1 MYAFFLATFTNVLVS
16 FPQYILTLARRRTT
30 PADGAQASGS
40 TCAGRKTRTQDTDLM
55 KRHITIPA
63 LSALLLAAPAVRA
76 TAPVNVTAEAGEP
89 TSTTMI
95 VGEQLPDG
103 ASPFR
108 TDAPLYTV
116 TMTGI
121 PSTAADNK
129 DDTKVTCLQ
138 LISADGQ
145 VLSVLTPKNNTTTF
159 QAPAGTYYGLGM
171 FTTSYGTTK
180 GMKKF
185 IATDPIQLT
194 SDTTITLS
202 GNTGTHYVGL
212 NHLLPDGSPLKVG
225 EGTSAAKADFSNAN
239 VFKITYL
246 GAVYRRNSRAVTS
259 TFFNVPFTNVGK
271 TQERIAD
278 VLVNDK
284 VDNDYCVY
292 SVAFAQPLDSAR
304 KTSDLTIPSYASY
317 MARPLGAK
325 DTTYL
330 ADASTYKLF
339 TPPAYRPS
347 PADTKPANTMDY
359 VFMYLLDDNRNG
371 GTIIYSATQ
380 NKERSIYL
388 NARPTEFGKLTM
400 RCAYLETTGTTP
412 MSVADGTGISLPRRK
427 VDADGS
433 VVPFI
438 SDNIGEGYLDMALG
452 SDKLGI
458 FNPHPFYSKGMEQGP
473 YLYGN
478 GAPIL
483 TFPLLFNKSAGAK
496 YTYPFTM
503 MTTPG
508 WIGAGGEIRDI
519 DRLFMTPL
527 YIAGAD
533 TLATAWNSIN
543 SAASKFAATEHEPR
557 QMRFMFDNTNF
568 RLDSVQGRS
577 LVEVSYQEDS
587 IAPAIPCLQMYQM
600 RNGAGDIA
608 NHFAKFADAQLY
620 FSAADITR
628 LFNADIDYAR
638 LSGVKVEV
646 SPNGKDEFAE
656 VPVTE
661 NPDYFAPVCLGWFY
675 SATLRPGRALSAN
688 GYYDLRFTLTNDR
701 GARTVQTLTPAFY
714 VADCG
719 IQGAIDRACGLSYDG
734 SLVSLSDGS
743 SATFCVYRMDG
754 AQVLSAVGTSVS
766 VSGLPAGI
774 YLVRAVCADGTARS
788 TKLMKK

>member
-1 MYAFFLATFTNVLVS
+1 
-16 FPQYILTLARRRTT
+16 
-30 PADGAQASGS
+30 
-40 TCAGRKTRTQDTDLM
+40 M
-55 KRHITIPA
+55 KRHITIPT
-63 LSALLLAAPAVRA
+63 LSALLLAAPAVKA
-76 TAPVNVTAEAGEP
+76 TTPVHVTAEAGEP

-95 VGEQLPDG
+95 VGEQLPEG
-103 ASPFR
+103 ANPFR

-121 PSTAADNK
+121 PSTAANNK
-129 DDTKVTCLQ
+129 DNTQVASLQ

-145 VLSVLTPKNNTTTF
+145 SLSVLTPKNNTTTF
-159 QAPAGTYYGLGM
+159 QVPAGTYYGLGM
-171 FTTSYGTTK
+171 FTTSYGTTT

-194 SDTTITLS
+194 SDTTITLY

-225 EGTSAAKADFSNAN
+225 EGTSAAKADFSRAN
-239 VFKITYL
+239 VFKINYL
-246 GAVYRRNSRAVTS
+246 GAVYRRNSRAFTY
-259 TFFNVPFTNVGK
+259 TFFNVPYTNVGK
-271 TQERIAD
+271 TQERVAD

-304 KTSDLTIPSYASY
+304 KTSDRTIPSYTSY
-317 MARPLGAK
+317 MAKPLGAK

-330 ADASTYKLF
+330 ADASTWKLF

-359 VFMYLLDDNRNG
+359 VFTYLLDDNRNG
-371 GTIIYSATQ
+371 GTNIYIPTQ
-380 NKERSIYL
+380 TQDRSIYL
-388 NARPTEFGKLTM
+388 NARPTEFGKLSM
-400 RCAYLETTGTTP
+400 RCAYLETTSTTP
-412 MSVADGTGISLPRRK
+412 MSVADGAGISLPRRK
-427 VDADGS
+427 IDADGS

-438 SDNIGEGYLDMALG
+438 SDNIGEGYLDMTLG
-452 SDKLGI
+452 SDNLGI
-458 FNPHPFYSKGMEQGP
+458 FNPHPFYSKGMEKGP

-483 TFPLLFNKSAGAK
+483 TFPILFNKSASAK
-496 YTYPFTM
+496 YTYPITM

-508 WIGAGGEIRDI
+508 WIGTGGEIRDI
-519 DRLFMTPL
+519 DRLFMSPL
-527 YIAGAD
+527 YIAGTD

-557 QMRFMFDNTNF
+557 QMRFVFDNANF

-577 LVEVSYQEDS
+577 LVEVSYREDS

-600 RNGAGDIA
+600 RNGAGNIA

-646 SPNGKDEFAE
+646 SPNGKDEFTE
-656 VPVTE
+656 VVVTE
-661 NPDYFAPVCLGWFY
+661 NPDYFTPVCLGWFY
-675 SATLRPGRALSAN
+675 FASLRPGRALSAN
-688 GYYDLRFTLTNDR
+688 GYYDLRFTLTNDQ

-719 IQGAIDRACGLSYDG
+719 IQGAIDHACGLSYDG
-734 SLVSLSDGS
+734 STVTLSSGS
-743 SATFCVYRMDG
+743 TAAFSVYRMDG
-754 AQVLSAVGTSVS
+754 AQVLAARGEYVNVAS
-766 VSGLPAGI
+766 LPVGI
-774 YLVRAVCADGTARS
+774 YLVRAVAANGTAYS
-788 TKLMKK
+788 TRLMKK